1 MEERLKLA
9 DIGHWSSIKWGTRRG
24 EGCIYLRVY
33 VYQGLSIEQHDAIVT
48 AMYGLTEEGGLPII
62 EMEEPK
68 LSFNRNGMNW
78 MVRAKIDETL
88 LPEPTHDPRD
98 EATVLLKFK
107 VAMQEKGWTE
117 GQPI

>member
-1 MEERLKLA
+1 MRDAMEERLKLA

-78 MVRAKIDETL
+78 MVQRRSTRHCCLNQPMIRATK
-88 LPEPTHDPRD
+88 PPCCSSSR
-98 EATVLLKFK
+98 
-107 VAMQEKGWTE
+107 
-117 GQPI
+117 